1 MVVVLLCQG
10 LIFENENP
18 NSSYVFGFGV
28 LVVVFLTG
36 TLLMTSVHLI
46 KRMLKDHKP
55 IVIPKQALQVLP
67 PDFIAEIFN
76 INSFSEVNS
85 FGSLEIKRRILLSR
99 LTQPEQEELF
109 ALISHQYS
117 MGNKEYEKF
126 AQSIRGNSIRASI
139 GGGEVSQFEVTGSI
153 QLDFKNTQRLSS
165 AVRNSRSAASPAAE
179 DTTIFSIPSQ
189 GNLETEEPY

>member
-36 TLLMTSVHLI
+36 TLLMTSLHLI
-46 KRMLKDHKP
+46 RRMLKNHKP
-55 IVIPKQALQVLP
+55 IVIPKQALQVLS

-76 INSFSEVNS
+76 IHSFSEVNS
-85 FGSLEIKRRILLSR
+85 FGSLEINRRVLLKR

-126 AQSIRGNSIRASI
+126 AQSVRGNSIRSSAA
-139 GGGEVSQFEVTGSI
+139 GGEVSAFEVTGSI
-153 QLDFKNTQRLSS
+153 QLDFKRSQRVPSVANNGNTVSLEQR
-165 AVRNSRSAASPAAE
+165 
-179 DTTIFSIPSQ
+179 TTIFSISRQ
-189 GNLETEEPY
+189 GNEEELN